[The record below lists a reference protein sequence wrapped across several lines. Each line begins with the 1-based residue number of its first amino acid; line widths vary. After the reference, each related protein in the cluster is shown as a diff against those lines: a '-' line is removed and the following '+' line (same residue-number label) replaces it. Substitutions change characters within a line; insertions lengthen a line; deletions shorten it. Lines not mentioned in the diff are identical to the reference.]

1 MMLDEQRNELRGLW
15 RGKRKDNEEW
25 VKGTRCAEY
34 MIFGLQRAYGD
45 DEVEMSK
52 YPEFDYFEIITNTL
66 GECAG
71 VRDKKKVPIFEGDIV
86 KVLKTN
92 PKKFEGKIGIVEWVD
107 EAASF
112 AINLGNEA
120 IYFTDHVI
128 SDNCEIIGNVF
139 DNEEQIASGMMD
151 AVLNLVNA
159 SGEDLVNVPDIV
171 RDRTTEFGLKSSDI
185 TDNNKA
191 TRVYVIDT
199 ETTGLSP
206 DEDEILQ
213 LSIVDESGCT
223 VYNSLFR
230 PERHTSWEEAE
241 KINHITPEMTANAP
255 TFKEMLPMINEIF
268 SYCGIIIGYNTG
280 FDLAFLQK
288 AGVEFREDT
297 KVIDVQ
303 AMFTPIAG
311 EWDWQ
316 QNKYKWQ
323 SLVKCAE
330 YCGYEW
336 RGSAHDSLADAL
348 ATLYCYNSLKGQG
361 GNLYAVR

>member
-1 MMLDEQRNELRGLW
+1 MDDNRGLW
-15 RGKRKDNEEW
+15 RGKSCADHEW
-25 VKGTRCAEY
+25 IIGDLLQVNYANGKRVCSIMPRNPVAENY
-34 MIFGLQRAYGD
+34 VVIPEILDECTGL
-45 DEVEMSK
+45 
-52 YPEFDYFEIITNTL
+52 
-66 GECAG
+66 
-71 VRDKKKVPIFEGDIV
+71 RDKNGKLIFEGDIV
-86 KVLKTN
+86 LAYYNSEEKTATGTIRYG
-92 PKKFEGKIGIVEWVD
+92 KFMDTDSLDDYGYLGWYIEVQGHCISILQPEADGICIEV
-107 EAASF
+107 
-112 AINLGNEA
+112 
-120 IYFTDHVI
+120 
-128 SDNCEIIGNVF
+128 IGNIH
-139 DNEEQIASGMMD
+139 DNPE
-151 AVLNLVNA
+151 L
-159 SGEDLVNVPDIV
+159 
-171 RDRTTEFGLKSSDI
+171 LKNS
-185 TDNNKA
+185 KA
-191 TRVYVIDT
+191 TRIYVIDT
-199 ETTGLSP
+199 ETTGLDR

-241 KINHITPEMTANAP
+241 KINHITPGMVANAP

-268 SYCGIIIGYNTG
+268 SFCGTVIGYNTG

-288 AGVEFREDT
+288 AGVEFREDI

-348 ATLYCYNSLKGQG
+348 ATLYCYNSLVEKNGMI
-361 GNLYAVR
+361 VRKV